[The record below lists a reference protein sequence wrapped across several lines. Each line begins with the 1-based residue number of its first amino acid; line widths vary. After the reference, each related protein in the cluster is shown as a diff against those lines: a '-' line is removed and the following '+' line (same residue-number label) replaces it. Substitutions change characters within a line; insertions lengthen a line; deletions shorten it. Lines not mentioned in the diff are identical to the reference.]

1 MHVCAQ
7 APGERT
13 RIAPLLQRHQTM
25 LLDAKPPK
33 PVGKFRRYVPL
44 PVQILLVL
52 VLLGIVGFL
61 TYHFWNFRQE
71 RALARFLT
79 TIEQGNYQQAYRLW
93 QPPQSYTYANFLSGW
108 GPQGDY
114 GKIQSFE
121 ILDSESKGQS
131 VLVTVRI
138 NGQDPPLK
146 LIVKTK
152 SGGLAY
158 APPDF

>member
-1 MHVCAQ
+1 
-7 APGERT
+7 
-13 RIAPLLQRHQTM
+13 M

-44 PVQILLVL
+44 PVRILLVL
-52 VLLGIVGFL
+52 VLSGIVGFL

-71 RALARFLT
+71 RAVARFLT
-79 TIEQGNYQQAYRLW
+79 TLEEGNYQEAYKLW
-93 QPPQSYTYANFLSGW
+93 QPPPSYTYDSFLRGW
-108 GPQGDY
+108 GEQGDY
-114 GKIQSFE
+114 GKIRNFE
-121 ILDSESKGQS
+121 IVDSKSKGPS
-131 VLVTVRI
+131 VVVTVRI
-138 NGQDPPLK
+138 NGQEPPLD